1 MFLRVSVLVALTAGA
16 AFVMRRRVESFSCAK
31 FDITGRG
38 RGMIATRDIEAGEL
52 VETCPLLVGEDFG
65 ARLDDFTFQV
75 TDKKSALA
83 LGHCSLYNH
92 SDDPNVDYEVDVH
105 SNLMFM
111 RATKAVG
118 KGEELFVSYGRE
130 WWDSR
135 GVEPL

>member
-1 MFLRVSVLVALTAGA
+1 MFRKVAVLAGLTAAA
-16 AFVMRRRVESFSCAK
+16 AFVMRRRVEGFSCAK

-111 RATKAVG
+111 RATKAVR
-118 KGEELFVSYGRE
+118 KGEELFVTYGE
-130 WWDSR
+130 SWWTSR
-135 GVEPL
+135 DLKPL